1 MTGFLASVSS
11 LAEAR
16 IVHAAGVDVIDLKNP
31 ARGALG
37 AVEPAVARTVAAA
50 LAPQEGAAEDS
61 PGAPVL
67 SAAIGDLP
75 VYAAELEAAVARMHA
90 LGPALIKVG
99 VADPALSR
107 FTLKAL
113 ARLAGENIPVI
124 LVFYAESY
132 SGAVDFRR
140 LAEAGVK
147 GVMLDTREKANG
159 NLRRKLAPGVLARFV
174 ASSQGAGLIAGLAG
188 SLGPE
193 DIAPLLPLA
202 PDYLG
207 FRGALCERGR
217 REACLTA
224 ARVAALRKLIPSI
237 QTARPLQEAGACEPS
252 SC

>member
-1 MTGFLASVSS
+1 MTGFLASVAS

-37 AVEPAVARTVAAA
+37 AVDPAVALEVAAA
-50 LAPQEGAAEDS
+50 LAPREGAGDD

-75 VYAAELEAAVARMHA
+75 VYAAELEAAVARMYA

-113 ARLAGENIPVI
+113 ARLADKNIPVI

-132 SGAVDFRR
+132 RDGVDFHR
-140 LAEAGVK
+140 LAGAGVK

-159 NLRRKLAPGVLARFV
+159 NLRRKLAPGVLAGFV
-174 ASSQGAGLIAGLAG
+174 ASSQDAGLIAGLAG

-207 FRGALCERGR
+207 FRGALCEQGR
-217 REACLTA
+217 REGFLTA
-224 ARVAALRKLIPSI
+224 ARVAALRKLIPLI
-237 QTARPLQEAGACEPS
+237 PAARPLQETGAQQPS
-252 SC
+252 SY

>member
-11 LAEAR
+11 LEEAR
-16 IVHAAGVDVIDLKNP
+16 IVHAAGVDVIDLKDP

-37 AVEPAVARTVAAA
+37 AVEPAVARMVAAA
-50 LAPQEGAAEDS
+50 LVPQEGAAEDS
-61 PGAPVL
+61 PSAPVL
-67 SAAIGDLP
+67 SAATGDLP
-75 VYAAELEAAVARMHA
+75 VYAAELEAAIARMHA

-113 ARLAGENIPVI
+113 ARLADKNIPVI

-132 SGAVDFRR
+132 PGAVDFHR

-147 GVMLDTREKANG
+147 GVMLDTREKASG

-207 FRGALCERGR
+207 FRGALCEQGR

-224 ARVAALRKLIPSI
+224 ARVAALRKLIPPI
-237 QTARPLQEAGACEPS
+237 RTARALQETGAQQPS

>member
-1 MTGFLASVSS
+1 MTGFLASVAS
-11 LAEAR
+11 LPEAR
-16 IVHAAGVDVIDLKNP
+16 IVHDAGVDVIDLKNP

-37 AVEPAVARTVAAA
+37 AVEPAVARAVAAA
-50 LAPQEGAAEDS
+50 LPPREGVGNDS
-61 PGAPVL
+61 GAPVL

-75 VYAAELEAAVARMHA
+75 VYAAELEAAVARMYA

-113 ARLAGENIPVI
+113 ARLADKNIPVI

-132 SGAVDFRR
+132 RGAVDFHR
-140 LAEAGVK
+140 LAGAGVK

-217 REACLTA
+217 REGVLTA
-224 ARVAALRKLIPSI
+224 ARVAALRQLIPPLRE
-237 QTARPLQEAGACEPS
+237 ARPLRETGAQQPS

>member
-1 MTGFLASVSS
+1 MTGFLASVAS

-31 ARGALG
+31 ARGPLG
-37 AVEPAVARTVAAA
+37 AVDPAVAREVAAA
-50 LAPQEGAAEDS
+50 LAPGEGAGDG

-75 VYAAELEAAVARMHA
+75 VYAAELEAAVARMYA

-99 VADPALSR
+99 VADPSLSR

-113 ARLAGENIPVI
+113 ARLADKNIPVI

-132 SGAVDFRR
+132 RGGVDFHR
-140 LAEAGVK
+140 LAGVGVK

-174 ASSQGAGLIAGLAG
+174 ASSQDAGLIAGLAG

-207 FRGALCERGR
+207 FRGALCEQGR
-217 REACLTA
+217 REGFLTA
-224 ARVAALRKLIPSI
+224 ARVAALRKLIPPI
-237 QTARPLQEAGACEPS
+237 PATRPLRETGAQQPS

>member
-11 LAEAR
+11 LDEAR
-16 IVHAAGVDVIDLKNP
+16 IVHAASVDVIDLKNP
-31 ARGALG
+31 AQGPLG
-37 AVEPAVARTVAAA
+37 AVDPTVAREVAAA
-50 LAPQEGAAEDS
+50 LAEVGGG

-75 VYAAELEAAVARMHA
+75 VYAAELEAAVARMYA
-90 LGPALIKVG
+90 LGPTLIKVG

-113 ARLAGENIPVI
+113 ARLAGANIPVI

-132 SGAVDFRR
+132 RGDVDFQR
-140 LAEAGVK
+140 LAGAGVK

-174 ASSQGAGLIAGLAG
+174 AESHGAGLIAGLAG

-193 DIAPLLPLA
+193 DIAPLLPLG

-207 FRGALCERGR
+207 FRGALCEQGR
-217 REACLTA
+217 REGVLTA
-224 ARVAALRKLIPSI
+224 TRVAALRKLIPNTH
-237 QTARPLQEAGACEPS
+237 TARPLQETGA
-252 SC
+252 

>member
-1 MTGFLASVSS
+1 MTGFLASVAS

-31 ARGALG
+31 ARGPLG
-37 AVEPAVARTVAAA
+37 AVEPAVAREVAAA
-50 LAPQEGAAEDS
+50 LATREG
-61 PGAPVL
+61 PGAPAL

-90 LGPALIKVG
+90 LGPTLIKVG

-113 ARLAGENIPVI
+113 ARLADKNIPVI

-132 SGAVDFRR
+132 RGAVDFHR
-140 LAEAGVK
+140 LAGAGVK
-147 GVMLDTREKANG
+147 GVMLDTREKTNG
-159 NLRRKLAPGVLARFV
+159 NLRRKLTPGVLARFV
-174 ASSQGAGLIAGLAG
+174 AESQGAGLIAGLAG

-193 DIAPLLPLA
+193 DIAPLLPLV

-207 FRGALCERGR
+207 FRGALCEQGR
-217 REACLTA
+217 REDCLTA
-224 ARVAALRKLIPSI
+224 ARVAALRELIPPI
-237 QTARPLQEAGACEPS
+237 RTARALQETGAQQPS

>member
-31 ARGALG
+31 AQGPLG
-37 AVEPAVARTVAAA
+37 AVDPAVAREVAAA
-50 LAPQEGAAEDS
+50 LAPRKGAGDGL
-61 PGAPVL
+61 GAPVL

-75 VYAAELEAAVARMHA
+75 VYAAELEAAVARMRA

-99 VADPALSR
+99 IADPALSR

-113 ARLAGENIPVI
+113 ARLAGENIPVV

-132 SGAVDFRR
+132 PGAVDFHP
-140 LAEAGVK
+140 LAGAGVK

-159 NLRRKLAPGVLARFV
+159 NLRRKLAHGVLARFV
-174 ASSQGAGLIAGLAG
+174 AESQGAGLIAGLAG

-207 FRGALCERGR
+207 FRGALCEQGR
-217 REACLTA
+217 REGVLTA
-224 ARVAALRKLIPSI
+224 ARVAALRKLIPPI
-237 QTARPLQEAGACEPS
+237 RTARLLQETGAQQPS

>member
-31 ARGALG
+31 ARGPLG
-37 AVEPAVARTVAAA
+37 AVDPAVAREVAAA
-50 LAPQEGAAEDS
+50 LAPRAGVGDG

-75 VYAAELEAAVARMHA
+75 VYASELEAAVARMYA

-113 ARLAGENIPVI
+113 TRLADENIPVI

-132 SGAVDFRR
+132 PGAVDFHP

-193 DIAPLLPLA
+193 DIASLLPLA

-207 FRGALCERGR
+207 FRGALCEQGR
-217 REACLTA
+217 REGSLTA
-224 ARVAALRKLIPSI
+224 ARVAALRKLIPPI
-237 QTARPLQEAGACEPS
+237 RTARALQETGAQQPS